1 MKNDGSQYDRVFPWD
16 EDQLLLTLEEALA
29 ALAALAAAKTP
40 TEKANAQDRVDDAKR
55 DLWELHGIVL

>member
-29 ALAALAAAKTP
+29 AAKTP
-40 TEKANAQDRVDDAKR
+40 TEKANAQDWVDDAKR